1 MLKYINEDE
10 FEDSIKKEGVV
21 LVDFFATWCGPCQI
35 LGEVLENM
43 ANNYEIVK
51 IDVDKAQDLAM
62 KFDIEAV
69 PTMLIYKDGV
79 QVERLQ
85 GFYPEKELKE
95 KLDERL

>member
-62 KFDIEAV
+62 KFEIEAV

-79 QVERLQ
+79 QVDRLQ
-85 GFYPEKELKE
+85 GFYPEKKLKE

>member
-62 KFDIEAV
+62 KFEIEAV

-79 QVERLQ
+79 QVDRLQ